1 MSRSKKNGTYLN
13 LCIDSEYIQTTDCIF
28 RSCRAVKNGCIRMVL
43 NEYIEKYD
51 GDRSILEQVQKENG
65 EVIDNGE

>member
-1 MSRSKKNGTYLN
+1 
-13 LCIDSEYIQTTDCIF
+13 
-28 RSCRAVKNGCIRMVL
+28 MVALEWSL

-51 GDRSILEQVQKENG
+51 EDRSILEQVQKENG

>member
-1 MSRSKKNGTYLN
+1 MVAVERS
-13 LCIDSEYIQTTDCIF
+13 
-28 RSCRAVKNGCIRMVL
+28 L

-51 GDRSILEQVQKENG
+51 GERSILEQVQKENG

>member
-1 MSRSKKNGTYLN
+1 MVALEWSLN
-13 LCIDSEYIQTTDCIF
+13 
-28 RSCRAVKNGCIRMVL
+28 K
-43 NEYIEKYD
+43 YIEKYD